1 MPSIIVFTEVQQTF
15 IGPEVLLQ
23 PHVSESEDSE
33 AESKN
38 QCCENKHIQ
47 QVSMYSTVQKY

>member
-47 QVSMYSTVQKY
+47 QVSMYSTVKKS